1 MSKGAYFGIQA
12 LWSFIVSAVIW
23 YFTLKNAS
31 FSFYGSSSDSFAG
44 FIFVVGAAVYLLL
57 TILYII
63 LGRKKVKNWKAWM
76 IPVSL
81 LIGAA
86 VGFLGSMGAIYG
98 SEWIHKLIN

>member
-12 LWSFIVSAVIW
+12 LWSFVVSAVIW

-31 FSFYGSSSDSFAG
+31 FDFYGNSSDDLAG
-44 FIFVVGAAVYLLL
+44 LIFVIGAAVYLLL

-63 LGRKKVKNWKAWM
+63 LGYKKVKNRKAWM